1 MEERSDK
8 QHPIYTPLYRSST
21 IKTVLILY
29 LKIVNLFKAR
39 WANLN
44 ETRGDASMNENL
56 ILVIVIVIVGFVIF
70 KLLSY
75 FKNNFILEYSGNFN
89 LKIGR
94 MDKIK
99 KD

>member
-1 MEERSDK
+1 M
-8 QHPIYTPLYRSST
+8 
-21 IKTVLILY
+21 ILF

-39 WANLN
+39 WASLN
-44 ETRGDASMNENL
+44 DTRGDASMNENL

-94 MDKIK
+94 IDELK